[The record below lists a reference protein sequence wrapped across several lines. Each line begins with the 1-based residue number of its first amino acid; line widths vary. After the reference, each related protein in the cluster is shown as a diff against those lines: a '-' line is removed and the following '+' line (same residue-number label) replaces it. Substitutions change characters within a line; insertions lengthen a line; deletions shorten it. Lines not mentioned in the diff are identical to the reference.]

1 MALIET
7 SHDDGNMHSPPP
19 ATHPKFTDLN
29 GDALDRKLQVT
40 CNWATFDEQPL
51 SGKNLA
57 ELFSNDIPVIRHSKL
72 LSAEECARLVD
83 IIKTAEVVSLYVTL
97 MDTSNL
103 AVMRDSA

>member
-7 SHDDGNMHSPPP
+7 SHDDGNMHSQPP

-29 GDALDRKLQVT
+29 GDAPDRKLQVT

-51 SGKNLA
+51 SGKSLA